1 MGPSFLKTQELMSF
15 VIAAAIGFAWTLGGT
30 FGLLGVAPYGGNVK
44 ETVSGT
50 ISRRVAGC

>member
-1 MGPSFLKTQELMSF
+1 MSF

-50 ISRRVAGC
+50 ISRRVASC